1 MMNVDLTHLSV
12 FVSTMAL
19 SVAVLHA
26 VRDSMLRADLH
37 RRRRRDG
44 DSSGCAGECAGG
56 SGPPGGG
63 SAGKPVA
70 GSADAGA
77 DRSPEGGK
85 QDARTPEGG
94 TSYDPRRQEDTA
106 RRRLAYHLVMILAVM
121 LFSLLAM
128 VAAGVIE
135 VGDVDKFA
143 ILVAPVVT
151 LVTAAT
157 SYNFADRRGGK

>member
-1 MMNVDLTHLSV
+1 MNVDLTHLSV

-26 VRDSMLRADLH
+26 VRDLMLRAEL
-37 RRRRRDG
+37 RRGRRRDE
-44 DSSGCAGECAGG
+44 DSSGCAGECTDGN
-56 SGPPGGG
+56 GPPGGVP
-63 SAGKPVA
+63 AGKPA
-70 GSADAGA
+70 GGSAAAAA
-77 DRSPEGGK
+77 DGLAEMGK
-85 QDARTPEGG
+85 QAARTPEGG
-94 TSYDPRRQEDTA
+94 ESYDPRRQEDTA
-106 RRRLAYHLVMILAVM
+106 RRLLAYHLVAILAVM

-143 ILVAPVVT
+143 VLVAPVVT

-157 SYNFADRRGGK
+157 SYYFADRRGGK